1 VHIQQ
6 LVFFM
11 SIGFGAIVLFD
22 VLPPRGVKQI
32 TVLELK
38 DMLKNKEIHDYQYID
53 VRTAEQFN
61 RMHVFGF
68 RNIPLQDLKKD
79 TESLVK
85 DKEIVIISQRGI
97 TGNEACK
104 LLKKRG
110 FKDLT
115 NVRGGVISWEPH
127 R

>member
-1 VHIQQ
+1 MHIQQ

-11 SIGFGAIVLFD
+11 SIGFGVIILFD

-38 DMLKNKEIHDYQYID
+38 NMLKDRERHDCQYID

-61 RMHVFGF
+61 RLHVYGF
-68 RNIPLQDLKKD
+68 KNIPIKELKNDLG
-79 TESLVK
+79 SLSK
-85 DKEIVIISQRGI
+85 DKRIVIISQRGI

-104 LLKKRG
+104 LLKRRG
-110 FKDLT
+110 FSNLA
-115 NVRGGVISWEPH
+115 NVRGGVITWEPH

>member
-115 NVRGGVISWEPH
+115 NVRGGVVSWEPH

>member
-1 VHIQQ
+1 MHIQQ

>member
-38 DMLKNKEIHDYQYID
+38 DMLKSKEKHDYQYID

-68 RNIPLQDLKKD
+68 QNIPIQDLKKD
-79 TESLVK
+79 TESLIR
-85 DKEIVIISQRGI
+85 DKGVVIISQRGI

-104 LLKKRG
+104 ILKKRG
-110 FKDLT
+110 FNDLA

>member
-1 VHIQQ
+1 MHIQQ

-38 DMLKNKEIHDYQYID
+38 DMLKSKEKHDYQYID

-115 NVRGGVISWEPH
+115 NVRGGVVSWEPH